1 MRMLPAITLLVCAA
15 AARAETRQAT
25 PDEIKSFAAFLKQ
38 AGGADLKPVFDIRRD
53 EGAREWR
60 VAAWA
65 ETRPQRGAWRLC
77 LARRTPYAYD
87 GGRWSASGGEARHAW
102 LDRASDCGV
111 SPERVELRSEIGDR
125 DIVTVLERQGQV
137 LQGARLLFAG
147 NTQCAPIRA
156 HKFKLAA
163 VGMGADGYYRF
174 TYRGERGGDAVVSV
188 RKRGRELTAWN
199 VRCET

>member
-1 MRMLPAITLLVCAA
+1 MRIMAAILMTCACTA
-15 AARAETRQAT
+15 QAETRPAT
-25 PDEIKSFAAFLKQ
+25 PDEIKSFAAFLRQ
-38 AGGADLKPVFDIRRD
+38 QSGAEARPVFDIQRD
-53 EGAREWR
+53 AGAREWR

-87 GGRWSASGGEARHAW
+87 GKRWSASGAEGRYAW

-111 SPERVELRSEIGDR
+111 SPERVELKSEIGDR
-125 DIVTVLERQGQV
+125 DIVTMLEQQGQL

-163 VGMGADGYYRF
+163 IGVGADGFYRF
-174 TYRGERGGDAVVSV
+174 TYRGERGGAAVVSV

-199 VRCET
+199 VRCAT